1 MDSAKAP
8 GGGQDFRIVALKHL
22 GLRFVSPKS
31 ATMSTEAMLTWKD
44 LAPGPRPVGRGLA
57 DQQVLVSTQRREELM
72 DGKIAGGNGLIGA
85 ALPVTGINI
94 LYSLLIA
101 FTLIGAGFAEV
112 RCIPK
117 RHTS

>member
-1 MDSAKAP
+1 MY
-8 GGGQDFRIVALKHL
+8 
-22 GLRFVSPKS
+22 
-31 ATMSTEAMLTWKD
+31 
-44 LAPGPRPVGRGLA
+44 
-57 DQQVLVSTQRREELM
+57 
-72 DGKIAGGNGLIGA
+72 GKLAGGSGLIGA

-101 FTLIGAGFAEV
+101 FTLIGAGFAVV